1 MKLYIFLSIIRLLTF
16 NNAPIIPNESIEKP
30 YSSSTIIYKN
40 IGATHMSFE
49 AFDLALKGW
58 EKLKDSIQLK
68 DQIITVVDFSQ
79 PSTRKRF
86 YLINLATQK
95 IIYENYVA
103 HGKNSGALNAEKF
116 SNTPSSYQSSLGFY
130 KTAET
135 YFGKHGLSLK
145 LDGLEKGINHLAR
158 HRNIVIHSADY
169 AEESFIKKH
178 GRLGRSYG
186 CPALPKE
193 KYNEL
198 IEKIKEGTLLFV
210 YYPKS
215 EYLNNSALLN

>member
-1 MKLYIFLSIIRLLTF
+1 MKLYIFLSIIKLLTF
-16 NNAPIIPNESIEKP
+16 NNSPIIPNETIEKP
-30 YSSSTIIYKN
+30 YSNSTIIYQN
-40 IGATHMSFE
+40 IGDTNMSFE
-49 AFDLALKGW
+49 AFNLAFKGW
-58 EKLKDSIQLK
+58 EKLRDSIQLK
-68 DQIITVVDFSQ
+68 EQIITVVDFSQ
-79 PSTRKRF
+79 PSTKKRF
-86 YLINLATQK
+86 YLINLVSEK

-103 HGKNSGALNAEKF
+103 HGQNSGTLNAEKF
-116 SNTPSSYQSSLGFY
+116 SNIPSSHQSSLGFY

-158 HRNIVIHSADY
+158 DRNIVIHSADY
-169 AEESFIKKH
+169 AEESFIKKY

-186 CPALPKE
+186 CPALPTE

-198 IEKIKEGTLLFV
+198 IEKIKEGTLIFI

-215 EYLNNSALLN
+215 DYLNNSPVLN